1 MKDSGITAVRQERW
15 KRSYASWTLLIQT
28 VLTILKAG
36 YNIGKQAFMSFL
48 RACYKQRLKPYNANP
63 MYIRSKNTLTSCLS
77 MVCIVFSLFSCGS
90 LKEQSMYKNPNT
102 VLFHAD
108 KVLVVGMV
116 SDYGTR
122 MRFES
127 RLKDA
132 LTERGVETMRSI
144 DLFDVDF
151 TASERSEAEL
161 DKVER
166 QLLDKDFDAILF
178 SKRIDVETRSELSA
192 QLAEMGR
199 SYERFQEDYLIH
211 QGIYYDP
218 EASENSRQYTA
229 ETSLYCLCDG
239 KQRELIW
246 RSDVRLPKKRN
257 TDRVFDSYAD
267 WLVENL
273 EVQQLIIGHKP
284 F

>member
-1 MKDSGITAVRQERW
+1 MNTRLRTNFGA
-15 KRSYASWTLLIQT
+15 TLFVGVFAL
-28 VLTILKAG
+28 L
-36 YNIGKQAFMSFL
+36 FL
-48 RACYKQRLKPYNANP
+48 
-63 MYIRSKNTLTSCLS
+63 
-77 MVCIVFSLFSCGS
+77 SCGS
-90 LKEQSMYKNPNT
+90 LKVESRYKNPET

-116 SDYGTR
+116 SDYNTR
-122 MRFES
+122 LRFET

-132 LTERGVETMRSI
+132 FAIRGVEAMRSV

-151 TASERSEAEL
+151 TASQRNEAEL

-178 SKRIDVETRSELSA
+178 SKRINSETRNQLSG

-199 SYERFQEDYLIH
+199 TYERFQEDYIIH
-211 QGIYYDP
+211 QGIYYD
-218 EASENSRQYTA
+218 EDFDSSAGRYSA
-229 ETSLYCLCDG
+229 ETSLYCICDG

-246 RSDVRLPKKRN
+246 RSDVRLPKRKN
-257 TDRVFDSYAD
+257 SDRVFDSYAD
-267 WLVENL
+267 WLIRSL
-273 EVQQLIIGHKP
+273 EDEQLIIGEEP

>member
-1 MKDSGITAVRQERW
+1 MYTRLQ
-15 KRSYASWTLLIQT
+15 ASRRFILYLAALALL
-28 VLTILKAG
+28 
-36 YNIGKQAFMSFL
+36 
-48 RACYKQRLKPYNANP
+48 
-63 MYIRSKNTLTSCLS
+63 
-77 MVCIVFSLFSCGS
+77 LFSCGS
-90 LKEQSMYKNPNT
+90 LKEESRYKNPDT

-116 SDYGTR
+116 SDYNTR
-122 MRFES
+122 LRFET

-132 LTERGVETMRSI
+132 FAERGLEAMRSV

-151 TASERSEAEL
+151 TASQRNEAEL
-161 DKVER
+161 DKVEQ

-178 SKRIDVETRSELSA
+178 SKRINSETRSLLSD

-211 QGIYYDP
+211 QGIYYD
-218 EASENSRQYTA
+218 EDVNAGKVTYTA
-229 ETSLYCLCDG
+229 ETSLYCICDG

-257 TDRVFDSYAD
+257 SDRVFDSYAD
-267 WLVENL
+267 WLVRNL
-273 EVQQLIIGHKP
+273 EDEQLMIGGKG

>member
-1 MKDSGITAVRQERW
+1 MNT
-15 KRSYASWTLLIQT
+15 RSQTSFGYILFGALFALL
-28 VLTILKAG
+28 
-36 YNIGKQAFMSFL
+36 FL
-48 RACYKQRLKPYNANP
+48 
-63 MYIRSKNTLTSCLS
+63 
-77 MVCIVFSLFSCGS
+77 SCGS
-90 LKEQSMYKNPNT
+90 MKEESQYKNPET

-116 SDYGTR
+116 SDYNTR
-122 MRFES
+122 LRFET

-132 LTERGVETMRSI
+132 FAERGVEAMRSV

-151 TASERSEAEL
+151 TASQRNEAEL
-161 DKVER
+161 DKVEQ

-178 SKRIDVETRSELSA
+178 SKRINSETRNQLSG

-199 SYERFQEDYLIH
+199 TYERFQEDYIIH
-211 QGIYYDP
+211 QGIYYD
-218 EASENSRQYTA
+218 EDFNSRPGRYSA
-229 ETSLYCLCDG
+229 ETSLYCICDG

-257 TDRVFDSYAD
+257 SDRVFDSYAD
-267 WLVENL
+267 WLIRNL
-273 EVQQLIIGHKP
+273 EDEQLIIGEEP

>member
-1 MKDSGITAVRQERW
+1 MVAIV
-15 KRSYASWTLLIQT
+15 LI
-28 VLTILKAG
+28 LI
-36 YNIGKQAFMSFL
+36 
-48 RACYKQRLKPYNANP
+48 
-63 MYIRSKNTLTSCLS
+63 
-77 MVCIVFSLFSCGS
+77 SCGS
-90 LKEQSMYKNPNT
+90 LKEQTSYKNPDT

-132 LTERGVETMRSI
+132 LTERGVEAMRSV
-144 DLFDVDF
+144 DLFDVEF
-151 TASERSEAEL
+151 TAYERSEAEL
-161 DKVER
+161 DKVEQ

-178 SKRIDVETRSELSA
+178 SKRIGSKTRSQLSA
-192 QLAEMGR
+192 QLKEMGE

-211 QGIYYDP
+211 QGIYYDQQ
-218 EASENSRQYTA
+218 ASENKGQYIA
-229 ETSLYCLCDG
+229 ETSLYCICDG

-246 RSDVRLPKKRN
+246 RSDVRLPNKRN

-267 WLVENL
+267 WLVQNL